1 MKIYNRSLLHCKRVW
16 KRWWQWCDNVNGGGL
31 MPMLMVV
38 VCSGDA
44 DDDNNSD
51 GGDNAIGHGEEVSND
66 DSSGYK
72 NGQCQIIFLI

>member
-1 MKIYNRSLLHCKRVW
+1 
-16 KRWWQWCDNVNGGGL
+16 